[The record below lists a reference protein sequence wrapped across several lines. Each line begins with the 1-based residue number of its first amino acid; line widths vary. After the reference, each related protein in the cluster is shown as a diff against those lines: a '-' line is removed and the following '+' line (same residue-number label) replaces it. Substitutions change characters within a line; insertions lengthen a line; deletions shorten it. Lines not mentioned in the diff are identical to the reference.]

1 MEKVWHGR
9 VVMEDALT
17 RIISQLRLTFNDSKA
32 RQIIHT
38 VPKKG
43 YRLSTDVTWLSR
55 QEFIKFSTKHSKKSG
70 LISSLNKGK
79 VAALIVLSLMLAL
92 LIFVLL
98 PKTLENQGSTPE
110 VLTQNI
116 ENNHTKTET
125 VIAFLPWR
133 NLTGDASNDYLAEM
147 LPEELSI
154 ALAKSDKVTV
164 LAHYSSIALARDSGA
179 LDSIVEKLNL
189 GYLVEG
195 SITEANER
203 IRVLVHLVEKQS
215 NKVIWSQVYEDNM
228 QNC

>member
-1 MEKVWHGR
+1 LTEQVLPENSYFRLGDYYIDVGDHRVFYGEQSRHLEPKAIHVLYQLALCAGETVSRQELMEKVWHGR

-55 QEFIKFSTKHSKKSG
+55 QEFIKFSSKHSKKSG
-70 LISSLNKGK
+70 LVSSLNKGK
-79 VAALIVLSLMLAL
+79 VAALIVVSLMLAL

-98 PKTLENQGSTPE
+98 PKTPEHQGATPE

-125 VIAFLPWR
+125 IIAFLPWR
-133 NLTGDASNDYLAEM
+133 NLTGEASNDYLAEM

-164 LAHYSSIALARDSGA
+164 LAH
-179 LDSIVEKLNL
+179 
-189 GYLVEG
+189 
-195 SITEANER
+195 
-203 IRVLVHLVEKQS
+203 
-215 NKVIWSQVYEDNM
+215 
-228 QNC
+228 